1 MDVNTL
7 KWIQLI
13 QTIVLFVL
21 PALVVAW
28 FVGKKHPIAWL
39 RLNRGVR
46 WTTAILAM
54 VMVVVAIPGIN
65 LLSYLNQQMQLPACL
80 SGLEA
85 WMQQQEEAA
94 AYVTELMVHA
104 DTVWM
109 LLLNIG
115 LMAVLPAFGEE
126 LTFRGALQGWIGGVT
141 EEKRITTRQ
150 HVAVWIVAVL
160 FDADGNAK
168 LVDFGLA
175 AMQGESNEIWGTPYY
190 ISPEKVRRQKID
202 YRADIYSLGGTL
214 YHALTGVA
222 PFEGEDATEVV
233 KARFNGPPK
242 KPSEVR
248 PDLPPE
254 VDPIIMRMLEVEP
267 SMRYPTYQSLLGDFK
282 RFLSKAGPAK
292 TSKMTSP
299 KVKIKGTKI
308 NMKLTAD
315 EKAPAP
321 MDVADLEPIDG
332 EEVDGKKGMNP
343 LAIVGMVA
351 GGVVPSFF
359 SSCSIIIFL
368 HLYLFYH

>member
-54 VMVVVAIPGIN
+54 VMVVVAVPGIN
-65 LLSYLNQQMQLPACL
+65 LLSYLNQQMQLPACV

-160 FDADGNAK
+160 FSAIH
-168 LVDFGLA
+168 
-175 AMQGESNEIWGTPYY
+175 MQFYGFVP
-190 ISPEKVRRQKID
+190 
-202 YRADIYSLGGTL
+202 
-214 YHALTGVA
+214 
-222 PFEGEDATEVV
+222 
-233 KARFNGPPK
+233 
-242 KPSEVR
+242 
-248 PDLPPE
+248 
-254 VDPIIMRMLEVEP
+254 RMLLGAWFGYMLLWSGSLWLPMLMHMTNNAIAVLGYYWVEQKGIDP
-267 SMRYPTYQSLLGDFK
+267 ESIDALGTGDTLWLGITSLVVTVLGIVAFRLQNADFSQK
-282 RFLSKAGPAK
+282 
-292 TSKMTSP
+292 
-299 KVKIKGTKI
+299 
-308 NMKLTAD
+308 NE
-315 EKAPAP
+315 EKFA
-321 MDVADLEPIDG
+321 
-332 EEVDGKKGMNP
+332 
-343 LAIVGMVA
+343 
-351 GGVVPSFF
+351 
-359 SSCSIIIFL
+359 
-368 HLYLFYH
+368 